1 MASKI
6 KVGVIGVGSMGRH
19 HTRVLS
25 QLPEAELVGV
35 SDLKYWRAKAAS
47 WRYGG
52 KAFRDYRDLLAA
64 VQAVVIAV
72 PTAGHFP
79 IGREALE
86 RGVHCLIE
94 KPLARGVEEAR
105 ELLRISEE
113 KGLVLQVGHI
123 ERFNPAVLAATAH
136 IRQPKFIT
144 VERLGPYDPR
154 MANIGV
160 VMDLM
165 IHDLDILLTLVAR
178 PVLSLE
184 ALGAKLLSEHED
196 IANVRLRFE
205 GGAVADVTAS
215 RVSLQKSRKMRIFQE
230 DSYLS
235 LDYLNTSL
243 KIYRKKSPIVKSLSD
258 IESVRPDF
266 PKTEPLKNEHLH
278 WLDCIRNEKK
288 PWASA
293 EHGMEA
299 LKLAVKVLEEIRRY
313 DVAHPSAVA

>member
-6 KVGVIGVGSMGRH
+6 KVGVIGVGSMGLH
-19 HTRVLS
+19 HARVLG
-25 QLPEAELVGV
+25 QNPEAELIGV

-47 WRYGG
+47 WRFGG
-52 KAFRDYRDLLAA
+52 KAFRDYRDLLSS

-86 RGVHCLIE
+86 CGLHCLIE
-94 KPLARGVEEAR
+94 KPIAGSVEEAR
-105 ELLRISEE
+105 ELMRLSEA

-144 VERLGPYDPR
+144 VERLGPYNPR

-165 IHDLDILLTLVAR
+165 IHDLDILLTLIGR
-178 PVLSLE
+178 PVESIE
-184 ALGAKLLSEHED
+184 ALGAKLLTEHED
-196 IANVRLRFE
+196 IANVRLRFA

-230 DSYLS
+230 DSYIS
-235 LDYLNTSL
+235 LDYANTAL
-243 KIYRKKSPIVKSLSD
+243 KIYRKKSPVVKSLSD
-258 IESVRPDF
+258 IESVRPEF
-266 PKTEPLKNEHLH
+266 SKTEPLKSEHLH
-278 WLDCIRNEKK
+278 WLDCIRHSKK

-299 LKLAVKVLEEIRRY
+299 LKLAVKILEEIHRF
-313 DVAHPSAVA
+313 DAGAGAAEP